1 MLGGV
6 KRDDANRVAVTRA
19 IRSDSM
25 SFIQLLREKRAK
37 APVVAEDAWRL
48 RLERVRGKI
57 GGDGIERISTQALLD
72 HLEVSQS
79 VRSTGACRRLA
90 KLMRELGWA
99 PTKAKGLTQGGFREQ
114 VRGYAR
120 DKRGSVL
127 F

>member
-1 MLGGV
+1 
-6 KRDDANRVAVTRA
+6 
-19 IRSDSM
+19 M
-25 SFIQLLREKRAK
+25 SFIQLLRERRAK
-37 APVVAEDAWRL
+37 ASIVAQDVWLL

-72 HLEVSQS
+72 ILEVPQRA
-79 VRSTGACRRLA
+79 RSTAAFRRLA
-90 KLMRELGWA
+90 RLMRELGWSS
-99 PTKAKGLTQGGFREQ
+99 TKAWGLTQSGFREQ